1 MIRPPDAIPRP
12 KSTIYDLPDELLFHI
27 GAQFTHFKRNSDLA
41 RLSLASKKWRVVA
54 QEWLLKEP
62 QFNLTHIDQ
71 YLWELGHHEHLHTQ
85 IHSLE
90 IWSESENRLPR
101 DSRGNPTREY
111 RPIRARF
118 LNREFMEKC
127 KTVIAYWAT
136 GNQCEAQWLS
146 ALYSNCLPALFS
158 VLICILP
165 NLRELKLGNCWLMDF
180 PIFSNILS
188 PDAKASPMQPLA
200 WKQNFT
206 NRGMSLLLTRLELFE
221 VPADMSRIF
230 FMNTTTVFDFRGF
243 KNLKE
248 IGISM
253 KPLWWFPG
261 RRGSTS
267 LDPRE
272 LFPASLELLKISEA
286 TWATSVFLQRLCL
299 AKIGGHFSALR
310 RLEVYYIA
318 SLDSVVEEY
327 EASTTLNT
335 HPVSRV
341 QQMCRAAEVE
351 LYMYFPPWSL
361 KTWEIQGTPW
371 QLRNE
376 RDVFAS
382 ALQRGYRKDMGFFG
396 VAEDI
401 FEAFEA
407 EWDKDGDAVMG
418 M

>member
-1 MIRPPDAIPRP
+1 MTRPPDSILRP
-12 KSTIYDLPDELLFHI
+12 KTTIHDLPDELLFHI
-27 GAQFTHFKRNSDLA
+27 GAQFTQFKRNSDLA
-41 RLSLASKKWRVVA
+41 RLSLVSKKWRVVA

-62 QFNLTHIDQ
+62 QFNLTYIGQ
-71 YLWELGHHEHLHTQ
+71 YLWELGHHEHLRTQ

-90 IWSESENRLPR
+90 IWSNSEDRLPR
-101 DSRGNPTREY
+101 DNYGYPTREY
-111 RPIRARF
+111 KPLQARF
-118 LNREFMEKC
+118 LNREFIEKC
-127 KTVIAYWAT
+127 RNVISYWAT
-136 GNQCEAQWLS
+136 GNECEAQWLS
-146 ALYSNCLPALFS
+146 ALYSNCLPALFG

-180 PIFSNILS
+180 PIFSHMLS
-188 PDAKASPMQPLA
+188 PGAKASPMQPLA

-206 NRGMSLLLTRLELFE
+206 NCGMSLLLTRLELFD
-221 VPADMSRIF
+221 VPADMSRMF
-230 FMNTTTVFDFRGF
+230 FRSATTVFDFRGF
-243 KNLKE
+243 RNLKE
-248 IGISM
+248 IGMSM

-286 TWATSVFLQRLCL
+286 TWATSVFLQHLCL
-299 AKIGGHFSALR
+299 AKIGGHFSVLR
-310 RLEVYYIA
+310 RVEVYYIE
-318 SLDSVVEEY
+318 SLSSVVEEY

-335 HPVSRV
+335 HPVDQV
-341 QQMCRAAEVE
+341 QRMCRSAEVE

-371 QLRNE
+371 RLHDE

-396 VAEDI
+396 VAEDV

-407 EWDKDGDAVMG
+407 EWDKDGDAVMEI
-418 M
+418 